1 MSDDPGTSPDT
12 DLPATP
18 ADAVTHPE
26 QPPMDDDT
34 PDAEVED
41 EAAKLG
47 DFALRAAMLWQ
58 AARDPL

>member
-34 PDAEVED
+34 PNAEVED

-47 DFALRAAMLWQ
+47 DFA
-58 AARDPL
+58 

>member
-1 MSDDPGTSPDT
+1 MPDDPSTQADT

-26 QPPMDDDT
+26 QPPMDDDASG
-34 PDAEVED
+34 AEVED

-47 DFALRAAMLWQ
+47 DFA
-58 AARDPL
+58 